1 MRGADAVSLGLATVA
16 VPAAQVLPEAL
27 TLARRFAAGPTAA
40 LVAAKRVID
49 DGMDASLEAGLELE
63 GVRFAELFAT
73 DDARIGME
81 SFVRQGPGKA
91 QFTGR

>member
-1 MRGADAVSLGLATVA
+1 
-16 VPAAQVLPEAL
+16 
-27 TLARRFAAGPTAA
+27 
-40 LVAAKRVID
+40 VAAKRVID
-49 DGMDASLEAGLELE
+49 DGMDTSLETGLELE
-63 GVRFAELFAT
+63 GDRFAELFAT